1 MLAIISSWRSI
12 DLTEIS
18 KISDLTGIVLL
29 SHKEW
34 QYTSL
39 LHGREL
45 FEDLLD
51 ISMKKNVTLHIVH
64 GSSGNNPCLFDKN
77 DIKLQNVELY
87 PWETYWITDTYY
99 KVISDT
105 YLSNIIKE
113 YFEFDPID
121 DILPFQ
127 KEYQYLFLSLNNKP
141 HHHRCVFIDLIAK
154 YDLLKKTALTW
165 HEDRYDNEKNVDVE
179 FISDYRGFRFQYW
192 KLKKSKLTE
201 LVNNI
206 EFNQNLMPLEYKHS
220 FLHLVVESNSD
231 HIFLTEKTAMP
242 LLMGKPFLI
251 FSSSKYYDFLDRLGF
266 LRYDEFIDYDFDS
279 IDDLSL
285 RYERQLSN
293 LITLSKKGN
302 DDLQHYNLLIEN
314 KLKFNKKLFNL
325 IAKDRSKIPNIVLE
339 LYENQSEDLKRIDY
353 DLYLCVNYVLNID
366 NNTPI

>member
-29 SHKEW
+29 SHNEW

-39 LHGREL
+39 IHGPEL

-51 ISMKKNVTLHIVH
+51 ISMKKNVTLHIVY

-77 DIKLQNVELY
+77 DIKFKNVELY

-99 KVISDT
+99 KVNSNT
-105 YLSNIIKE
+105 YLSNTIKE
-113 YFEFDPID
+113 YFEFNASNEIS
-121 DILPFQ
+121 PFY
-127 KEYQYLFLSLNNKP
+127 KEYQYIFLSLNNKP

-154 YDLLKKTALTW
+154 HDLIKKTALTW
-165 HEDRYDNEKNVDVE
+165 HEDRYENEINVE
-179 FISDYRGFRFQYW
+179 FISEHRGFKYQYW
-192 KLKKSKLTE
+192 KPKISSLTE
-201 LVNNI
+201 LVDFI
-206 EFNQNLMPLEYKHS
+206 KFDQNLMPLEYKHS

-231 HIFLTEKTAMP
+231 YIFLTEKTATP

-285 RYERQLSN
+285 RYERQLNN

-325 IAKDRSKIPNIVLE
+325 IAKDRSRIPSIVLE

-353 DLYLCVNYVLNID
+353 DLYLCLNYVLNID